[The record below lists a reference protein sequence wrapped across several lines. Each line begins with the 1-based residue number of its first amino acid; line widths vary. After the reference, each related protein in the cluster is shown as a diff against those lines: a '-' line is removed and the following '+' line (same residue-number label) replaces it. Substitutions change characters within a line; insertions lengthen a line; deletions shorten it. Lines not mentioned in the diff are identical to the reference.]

1 MNKKDKYNL
10 YKEINNKK
18 EEYRLNLLRFK
29 SPFNERLYNYYCYLE
44 AIMRRGPGFAVNGVE
59 SYYYEESIK
68 LREDIK
74 RKYFNAELIEVRL
87 DQLVEYGYKI

>member
-18 EEYRLNLLRFK
+18 EEYRINLLRFK